1 MNGVN
6 AHDVTVT
13 PAQNLPALLALDYG
27 VFVECAYLTILNRP
41 ADSEALAHYVQRL
54 RAGHSKLAIL
64 SALYSSEEARAG
76 NVQIPWMRGAI
87 LRYKLTRLPLVRI
100 AFNMADN
107 RDFRLEYEH
116 RLHVL
121 ESQVAQL
128 ASQSSR
134 LAAELAELTGAV
146 RHFIPPTEASVQP
159 LAEKDELENQLSD
172 KSVVAKRVYRTL
184 SDAIMDDR
192 GDVTQSR

>member
-6 AHDVTVT
+6 AHEVKVT
-13 PAQNLPALLALDYG
+13 PAQNLPALLALDYD

-54 RAGHSKLAIL
+54 RAGHPKLAIL
-64 SALYSSEEARAG
+64 SALYSSEEARAA

-87 LRYKLTRLPLVRI
+87 LRYKLTRLPLVRL
-100 AFNMADN
+100 AFNMSDN

-121 ESQVAQL
+121 ESQVAHL
-128 ASQSSR
+128 TSQSAR

-146 RHFIPPTEASVQP
+146 RHFVQPTEASVQP
-159 LAEKDELENQLSD
+159 LAEKDKLKEQLSD
-172 KSVVAKRVYRTL
+172 KSVVAKRVYRAL
-184 SDAIMDDR
+184 SDAIMNDR
-192 GDVTQSR
+192 GDIT